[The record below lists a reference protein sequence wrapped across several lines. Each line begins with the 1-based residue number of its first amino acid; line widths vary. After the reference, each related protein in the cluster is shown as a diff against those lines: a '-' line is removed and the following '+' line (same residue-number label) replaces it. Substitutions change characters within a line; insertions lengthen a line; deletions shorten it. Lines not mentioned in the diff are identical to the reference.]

1 MDYEQKARAFILA
14 YTRRTEIPA
23 ELEYI
28 VAAMVLE
35 DQNKAGAEGL
45 NSKGV
50 SGISESY
57 INGYSENI
65 MSVLKKYRKLIVL

>member
-1 MDYEQKARAFILA
+1 MDYEQSARTFILA
-14 YTRRTEIPA
+14 YTRRKEIPT
-23 ELEYI
+23 ELEYLI
-28 VAAMVLE
+28 PLMAAE
-35 DQNKAGAEGL
+35 DKNKAGAEGL

-65 MSVLKKYRKLIVL
+65 MAVLKKYRKIMVL